1 MTRSKCTAKRLIGRI
16 PKFITDAVGNENLRW
31 GVPDTFIDIRANE
44 EYPFKAG
51 YKLYRNE
58 EAADSYWDA
67 AGESF
72 NVKWKN
78 ALSLAAQG
86 AVALSLL
93 AAVF

>member
-1 MTRSKCTAKRLIGRI
+1 M
-16 PKFITDAVGNENLRW
+16 GNENLRW

-58 EAADSYWDA
+58 DATEAYWEA
-67 AGESF
+67 SGESF

-93 AAVF
+93 AATF